1 MNTLNSIKQN
11 IKTLLHEYA
20 HLKLNHSYEAMSRPE
35 CEYQAEMTAYACAKK
50 LGVDTKE
57 YSFDYINNW
66 LLQST
71 IKDKQHL
78 VDGILKTS
86 REILKE
92 VETNFF
98 EQKQT
103 LTQTNQES
111 EQNFRETKKYK
122 LTF

>member
-1 MNTLNSIKQN
+1 
-11 IKTLLHEYA
+11 
-20 HLKLNHSYEAMSRPE
+20 
-35 CEYQAEMTAYACAKK
+35 
-50 LGVDTKE
+50 
-57 YSFDYINNW
+57 
-66 LLQST
+66 LLQSS

-122 LTF
+122 LIF